1 MLSSLEKAVKKENGF
16 WDPKVLD
23 TKQLKD
29 LMSDG
34 DGFKFRENIDFG
46 KRTLWIKANVGDP
59 PLCTWINSFRG
70 PLNNLL
76 LQVTSNNAVG
86 DSRLFLV
93 GYFKLFVK
101 RFEESTNFLVKVG
114 TISDKIFDANVLVNF
129 TIGMILAIKDSLLL

>member
-1 MLSSLEKAVKKENGF
+1 MLSSLQQAVKSEDGF

-23 TKQLKD
+23 TNELRV

-46 KRTLWIKANVGDP
+46 KRTVWVKANVGDP
-59 PLCTWINSFRG
+59 PLSAWITSCRG